1 MATDTPNDLD
11 KAVEDIAFLVNRL
24 SGLLSIKDT
33 LSSFANIQRQVS
45 SLEVSKADLTQ
56 AIQDAQAK
64 VEVLNAVASDLE
76 DKAAAKAKEAEE
88 KAKTIVDAARDQALA
103 TSDAIQRAAQGA
115 VDEAV
120 DRKNAV
126 LAEIDKHTTTLDD
139 VKAQLSE
146 QTGKLDKVKAEFE
159 VFKSKF

>member
-1 MATDTPNDLD
+1 MDTPNDLD

-45 SLEVSKADLTQ
+45 SLEVSKAVLLQT
-56 AIQDAQAK
+56 IQDAQVK
-64 VEVLNAVASDLE
+64 VDALNTAASDLE
-76 DKAAAKAKEAEE
+76 DNAAAKVKEAED
-88 KAKTIVDAARDQALA
+88 KAKAIVDAARGQALT

-126 LAEIDKHTTTLDD
+126 LAEIEKHTVVLED
-139 VKAQLSE
+139 VKSQLSD
-146 QTGKLDKVKAEFE
+146 QTSKLDKVKAEFTA
-159 VFKSKF
+159 FKNRL